1 MEGNALGEQGEWY
14 FQVGYVEVLYA
25 AMVVGIAVA
34 LYFFRKLGR
43 MPPLITDMM
52 EENGKLLGLL
62 GLAVVLFILN
72 RVLGDLWQD
81 GE

>member
-1 MEGNALGEQGEWY
+1 VDKSEWY

-25 AMVVGIAVA
+25 AMVAGIAVA

-43 MPPLITDMM
+43 ISGLITDTM

-62 GLAVVLFILN
+62 GLAVVLFMLN
-72 RVLGDLWQD
+72 RMLGDLW
-81 GE
+81 